1 MTTMSG
7 ESFDTEQAV
16 ADFLAAAEAGVHYPP
31 QWFDRLSLEQAAV
44 LQLAILDAR
53 VSRGEKQVGWKVGLT
68 AKPIQQQFNVHEPV
82 FGYLLE
88 SGLIRSGSMLAGSDL
103 MGPGFENEICIQLGR
118 DLAGPGVE
126 PSDVAAAIATL
137 YPAMELIETRGDLTA
152 QLAVA
157 IADNVQQRGFVIGDP
172 VPFAGLDLRSVRV
185 EVVLD
190 GDAVAQGTGDAVLGD
205 PLNSVAWLANRLADH
220 GRKLAAGD
228 YLMAGSL
235 TRQFPL
241 QSGSRAM
248 ARFEPLGRVELL
260 IG

>member
-1 MTTMSG
+1 MVS
-7 ESFDTEQAV
+7 EPFDIARAV

-31 QWFDRLSLEQAAV
+31 QWFDRLSLEQAGA

-53 VSRGEKQVGWKVGLT
+53 VARGDVQVGWKVGLT
-68 AKPIQQQFNVHEPV
+68 AKAIQQQFNVHEPV
-82 FGYLLE
+82 FGYLLQR
-88 SGLIRSGSMLAGSDL
+88 GLIRSGSTLPGSEL

-118 DLAGPGVE
+118 DLEGPGVE
-126 PSDVAAAIATL
+126 AQDVAAAIATL

-157 IADNVQQRGFVIGDP
+157 IADNVQQRGFVIGDA
-172 VPFAGLDLRSVRV
+172 VPFDGLDLRTVTV
-185 EVVLD
+185 EVSID
-190 GDAVAQGTGDAVLGD
+190 GEAVAQGSGDAVLGN
-205 PLNSVAWLANRLADH
+205 PLNSVAWLANHLATH
-220 GRKLAAGD
+220 GRKLEAGQ

-241 QSGSRAM
+241 HPGTHAVAQ
-248 ARFEPLGRVELL
+248 FESLGKVELR